1 MKNKKFLLSFF
12 LVLINYLLAS
22 QLQSNQVQY
31 TEIMPYIPD
40 GFTES
45 KGSKT
50 LLIKLMYNYNMH
62 NIEDAIKLFEEAND
76 IADSKELQEY
86 YSGLSDFSSD
96 FFYKLQSHRVFI
108 IRTLESLM
116 LMGENDRIHTEL
128 ENWYKIIDISKDES
142 ELLRFQLF
150 KMYFFLKTNQEDKFQ
165 RLEKFIDIEKITQD
179 ILSNKSKYINSDIVD
194 QIKYLAKLYN
204 EYYRNSDMALKLLY
218 ISFTGFYQQQTV
230 LERAYILA
238 DNDIKDAIKLI
249 ETELDIFFKNEYS
262 NPMQSYSNNI
272 ERSRMFLSY
281 LYYII
286 GNKDKAL
293 ENFQLAVTSKK
304 NGSTFMGDW
313 EYWLDYRNYF
323 KNEHEVLLELK
334 DIYLSKEKD

>member
-12 LVLINYLLAS
+12 LVLINYLFAS

-31 TEIMPYIPD
+31 AKIMPYIPD

-62 NIEDAIKLFEEAND
+62 NIEDAIKLFEETND
-76 IADSKELQEY
+76 IADSDKLRQY
-86 YSGLSDFSSD
+86 YSGSSDFSSD
-96 FFYKLQSHRVFI
+96 FFFKLQSHRVFI

-116 LMGENDRIHTEL
+116 LMGENNRIHTEL

-204 EYYRNSDMALKLLY
+204 EYYRNSDLALKLLD
-218 ISFTGFYQQQTV
+218 ISFKGFYQQQTI
-230 LERAYILA
+230 LEQAFILA
-238 DNDIKDAIKLI
+238 EDDRNKAIELI
-249 ETELDIFFKNEYS
+249 ETELDNFFKNHYS
-262 NPMQSYSNNI
+262 DPMQSYSNNI
-272 ERSRMFLSY
+272 ERSRIFLSY

-313 EYWLDYRNYF
+313 EYWFQYREYVDG
-323 KNEHEVLLELK
+323 EYEILLKLK
-334 DIYLSKEKD
+334 DLYLSKEKD